1 MQVFARQLIIG
12 LVLIL
17 SATYGSSSLG
27 AVVRGAQSGLPIQ
40 DLQILTHDGH
50 EHRFR
55 IEMADNAASRRR
67 GLMFRKS
74 LAPNA
79 GMLFD
84 FKTPRHVSFWMK
96 NTRIPL
102 DMLFLDSDGYI
113 INLAPNV
120 PPLSET
126 NIPSG
131 GAVLAVLEIRGGRS
145 AELGIEPGDRVRQ
158 RIFGR

>member
-12 LVLIL
+12 LLLIL
-17 SATYGSSSLG
+17 TATYGSGSV
-27 AVVRGAQSGLPIQ
+27 AAEVPGAQSGHRIQ
-40 DLQILTHDGH
+40 DLQIVTRDGR

-55 IEMADNAASRRR
+55 IEIADNAAARRR

-74 LAPNA
+74 LAPDA

-84 FKTPRHVSFWMK
+84 FKTPQHVSFWMK
-96 NTRIPL
+96 NTLIPL

-120 PPLSET
+120 PPLSDT

-131 GAVLAVLEIRGGRS
+131 GVVRAVLEIRGGRS